1 MFYAR
6 IAVATCMEAADPR
19 DGQTCP
25 VFNAKLRLFEN
36 ASAPVPPAEHPDD
49 LTLTTIHSQ
58 HVPVANTTEQA
69 IAVGDEL
76 LVGQTVDERWVIING
91 GTGAPRI
98 QFVTTGQMA
107 NQQVAVK
114 VLRVHGAAPD
124 LSGGVLQYGS
134 TLNVTDPF
142 NLWAEV
148 EPNATGWAYY
158 VAQSADDPE
167 TTEVTEPTHPARY
180 EIEEC
185 SLPIKEMEG
194 TISTCLLKGNTG
206 NINVTVTLSGDDIRS
221 SYPNVDSP
229 PELSESGVI
238 QASNPY
244 HLDAIANS
252 RVFIRR
258 VTNLHDSEPEDYTLG
273 AGSATTAHWE
283 IYKVQKKI
291 ARWIKVIYQSGDWQF
306 AGGST
311 SVYDGFS
318 PFGDGGC
325 VPDIVFETMQCLPQE
340 PTTGYAFYIPES
352 HDYRVV
358 STISA
363 LLGEPGRHS
372 FIKGSDSPGVD
383 PIRANNCGISVR
395 PQLEYT
401 QSQIYGWG
409 QGDTNSSDCTDPITE
424 TAYSVDMGFGSA
436 QAMTGVQL
444 TCGAACTFSAVADS
458 SSPTGFSW
466 DSGNCTGA
474 GCGNCVPDSGRPP
487 QPSGADDTYAGVCN
501 NDLNE
506 AGLCF
511 SKAYFLYCGPPTGPT
526 TGTTECIPTTDCPPD
541 SGG

>member
-98 QFVTTGQMA
+98 QFVTTGKMA

-194 TISTCLLKGNTG
+194 TITSCLLKTDGSKD
-206 NINVTVTLSGDDIRS
+206 VTVSFSSNDIRS
-221 SYPNVDSP
+221 SYPNVDNP
-229 PELSESGVI
+229 PEASESGVI
-238 QASNPY
+238 NAQNTY
-244 HLDAIANS
+244 NLDAITNS

-273 AGSATTAHWE
+273 TGSATTAQWE

-291 ARWIKVIYQSGDWQF
+291 ARWAVVRF
-306 AGGST
+306 TTGGWEWSNGA
-311 SVYDGFS
+311 VYDGFS

-325 VPDIVFETMQCLPQE
+325 PPPIDGFYNDCLPADLTE
-340 PTTGYAFYIPES
+340 GVAFYKPET
-352 HDYRVV
+352 HRYQVV
-358 STISA
+358 STDSA
-363 LLGEPGRHS
+363 ILGAPGKYS
-372 FIKGSDSPGVD
+372 FIKGSDSPGNTALSFSNCSD
-383 PIRANNCGISVR
+383 PTLS
-395 PQLEYT
+395 YT
-401 QSQIYGWG
+401 QSEIYGWG
-409 QGDTNSSDCTDPITE
+409 ANETRDNCITDEAITSS
-424 TAYSVDMGFGSA
+424 
-436 QAMTGVQL
+436 L
-444 TCGAACTFSAVADS
+444 
-458 SSPTGFSW
+458 GFSQVSVMLGS
-466 DSGNCTGA
+466 DPYYCTGTCTYEVVDNGSGKEWQLVSGA
-474 GCGNCVPDSGRPP
+474 GCSAGCVCSTAELPDISTKAVGDQVTAQCSNSLSGGNAMCFGTVMVLQCGSTTSG
-487 QPSGADDTYAGVCN
+487 PSPVC
-501 NDLNE
+501 LP
-506 AGLCF
+506 L
-511 SKAYFLYCGPPTGPT
+511 
-526 TGTTECIPTTDCPPD
+526 TDCPEEES
-541 SGG
+541 SGGG